1 MSEESEKKKSK
12 LPIIIAITVVIIL
25 IIGTVGG
32 YFGYQYIKENKTTG
46 TEWGDTY
53 YSYLKSVKEA
63 DEEKI
68 KSAGLSKDIKTAQVQ
83 FVQVKSEDNP
93 KMILTYQK
101 DNESYTNIYFIG
113 EEQKVNVISYN
124 NPTTVKLLYNR
135 EAKEYMWYLYSK
147 EQDKNSYKS
156 LEKIMKEIK
165 SENNTE
171 QNLDNQETKQE
182 QETEAEASYAEY
194 TFKDDELKSNFEVAD
209 EEIPVISKFDE
220 KFIETE
226 IDDTNLLEINFEENN
241 NKLRKELTETI
252 RQYKTKSDLIEEV
265 KTKTEEQEK
274 ILENK
279 KEEIKIAKEEKAKKE
294 DEEKAKAEEEA
305 KKKQEEERAR
315 KVTEETNTKKAEENV
330 TNKNNEKPQSTS
342 TVQAGKYTLVDKA
355 RDGSVTIKN
364 VTNNSIQFDISVV
377 NLFGGYHVGQ
387 LSATAIKTSDNKYMY
402 TTTEQGKTYKF
413 YMEVNGN
420 SIKVSTSKMLNG
432 DGFDPFCGVNA
443 AFDGTYTK

>member
-1 MSEESEKKKSK
+1 MSEESGKKKSK

-32 YFGYQYIKENKTTG
+32 YFGYQYIKRNKTTG

-68 KSAGLSKDIKTAQVQ
+68 KSAGLSKDIKTVQVQ

-113 EEQKVNVISYN
+113 QEQKVNVISYN
-124 NPTTVKLLYNR
+124 NPTTIKLLYNR
-135 EAKEYMWYLYSK
+135 DINEYMWYLYSK
-147 EQDKNSYKS
+147 EEDKNSYKS
-156 LEKIMKEIK
+156 LEKILKEIK
-165 SENNTE
+165 NENDTKL
-171 QNLDNQETKQE
+171 NLNDQETKQE

-226 IDDTNLLEINFEENN
+226 IDKINLLEINFEENN
-241 NKLRKELTETI
+241 KNLRQELTETI
-252 RQYKTKSDLIEEV
+252 RQYKTKLELIEEV

-279 KEEIKIAKEEKAKKE
+279 KEKIKIAEEEKAKKE
-294 DEEKAKAEEEA
+294 AEEKAKAEEEA
-305 KKKQEEERAR
+305 KKKQEEAAKKAVEEANA
-315 KVTEETNTKKAEENV
+315 KKTEENI

-387 LSATAIKTSDNKYMY
+387 LSATATKTSDNKYMY

>member
-1 MSEESEKKKSK
+1 MSEESGKKKSK

-32 YFGYQYIKENKTTG
+32 YFGYQYIKRNKTTG

-68 KSAGLSKDIKTAQVQ
+68 KNAGLSKDIKTVQVQ

-165 SENNTE
+165 SEDNTE

-241 NKLRKELTETI
+241 DKLRKELTETI

-279 KEEIKIAKEEKAKKE
+279 KEEIKIAKEEKAKK
-294 DEEKAKAEEEA
+294 
-305 KKKQEEERAR
+305 
-315 KVTEETNTKKAEENV
+315 
-330 TNKNNEKPQSTS
+330 
-342 TVQAGKYTLVDKA
+342 
-355 RDGSVTIKN
+355 
-364 VTNNSIQFDISVV
+364 
-377 NLFGGYHVGQ
+377 
-387 LSATAIKTSDNKYMY
+387 
-402 TTTEQGKTYKF
+402 
-413 YMEVNGN
+413 
-420 SIKVSTSKMLNG
+420 
-432 DGFDPFCGVNA
+432 
-443 AFDGTYTK
+443 